1 MSVGVSIDGAPAGS
15 LALKARIGLRS
26 SRELGTATV
35 RAREIMAAAVGT
47 KMEVTKG
54 VFDPRTYK
62 ELDKDNWA
70 RKRR

>member
-1 MSVGVSIDGAPAGS
+1 MRA
-15 LALKARIGLRS
+15 
-26 SRELGTATV
+26 RELRTATV
-35 RAREIMAAAVGT
+35 RARESMASAVGT

-62 ELDKDNWA
+62 ELDKQNWA

>member
-1 MSVGVSIDGAPAGS
+1 MRA
-15 LALKARIGLRS
+15 
-26 SRELGTATV
+26 RELRTATV
-35 RAREIMAAAVGT
+35 RARELGPATVRARESMAAAVGT
-47 KMEVTKG
+47 KVEVTKG